1 MIQSERG
8 DAAEA
13 LFKAALER
21 ETGERAVFLAE
32 AAAKNPE
39 LRKEAESLLAHLEAA
54 RTFLET
60 PPFAAPA
67 ADLNDAR
74 QAGPHDACRLRGQRI
89 GSYEILDLLAEGG
102 MGVVYLAQQDHPPR
116 RVALKLLHPGLATPG
131 MLRRFEHEAE
141 VLGRLQHPG
150 IAQILEAGTAETGY
164 GPQPFFAM
172 ELIEGRRLTD
182 YAEARRL
189 SILQRLEL
197 LEKVCDAV
205 QHAHQK
211 GVIHRDLK
219 PANILVDATGQPKVL
234 DFGVARVIDADLEAG
249 TLHTEPGQL
258 LGTIRYMSPEQV
270 AGNPREVDTRSDVY
284 ALGLVGYELLAGRL
298 PCNLDRKPLTEVVRA
313 IAEEV
318 PARLSSI
325 HRVFRGDLETIF
337 QKALEKEK
345 DHRYSS
351 VSAFSADLR
360 HYLQDEPIAARSP
373 SALYMLGKF
382 ARRNRG
388 LTLGMGLT
396 LLSLVAGLIAV
407 SAYAVAARRSEA
419 EARRAQAEAQSQRA
433 EAEQSRD
440 KSNAVT
446 GFLVNMLTAA
456 NPTRLG
462 REVLVKDVLDE
473 ASHTIGNQFAE
484 QPLVEAYLQHVLGLT
499 YGALGDYSR
508 AESHLS
514 RALTLRLEHLSDT
527 HEDVAVSRN
536 NLAYV
541 LFQQGDYTRAE
552 ALHRQALAS
561 ARALYGETHHRVARS
576 LKNLGMVLQAQGN
589 DAEAEASYRQA
600 LSICH
605 TLAGQDDENTARAT
619 SCLAGLLVDRGDYAA
634 AEPLIREALT
644 MQRKLLGDEHP
655 DLAIT
660 LLHLGALRQAR
671 GDYTGAE
678 SVLREALAMQRELLG
693 DEHPDVAITLD
704 RLGTLLQA
712 EGDYDGAEPLLRQA
726 IDVQRKRLGAEHPAL
741 VKSLKDLNMLLEVKG
756 DPVEAERL
764 LDEASAI
771 DRLRGTENHTTT
783 GPIR

>member
-1 MIQSERG
+1 
-8 DAAEA
+8 
-13 LFKAALER
+13 
-21 ETGERAVFLAE
+21 
-32 AAAKNPE
+32 
-39 LRKEAESLLAHLEAA
+39 
-54 RTFLET
+54 
-60 PPFAAPA
+60 
-67 ADLNDAR
+67 
-74 QAGPHDACRLRGQRI
+74 
-89 GSYEILDLLAEGG
+89 
-102 MGVVYLAQQDHPPR
+102 
-116 RVALKLLHPGLATPG
+116 
-131 MLRRFEHEAE
+131 
-141 VLGRLQHPG
+141 
-150 IAQILEAGTAETGY
+150 
-164 GPQPFFAM
+164 
-172 ELIEGRRLTD
+172 
-182 YAEARRL
+182 
-189 SILQRLEL
+189 
-197 LEKVCDAV
+197 
-205 QHAHQK
+205 
-211 GVIHRDLK
+211 
-219 PANILVDATGQPKVL
+219 
-234 DFGVARVIDADLEAG
+234 
-249 TLHTEPGQL
+249 
-258 LGTIRYMSPEQV
+258 MSPEQV

-619 SCLAGLLVDRGDYAA
+619 SCLAGLLV
-634 AEPLIREALT
+634 
-644 MQRKLLGDEHP
+644 
-655 DLAIT
+655 
-660 LLHLGALRQAR
+660 AR